1 MRRLMVACLV
11 LYASL
16 PLLGLLGGDRSATV
30 ALLNVSNDP
39 TRALWADLNRAF
51 RARYEG
57 EHPGERLA
65 IRMSHGASGSQAR
78 AVIDGLDADVVSL
91 ALWPDTDAL
100 RRKGLIR
107 PGWDRRP
114 GASPYYS
121 TIVFVVRADSDKNI
135 RGWSDLTRPD
145 VTIITPN
152 PKTSGNGRLS
162 FLAAWGAEL
171 LRTGSPVAAEAFV
184 TQMYRRTPVL
194 DTGARGAS
202 MTFAHKGLGDVHL
215 TFESEAH
222 LEVREAA
229 GRLKLV
235 YPVADLPGGP
245 RPLSLLAEPP
255 VAVVD
260 ATVDRKGT
268 RAVAEE
274 YVRFLETPEAQELF
288 ARNYYRPRD
297 PAVLARHREL
307 FPAVEL
313 FPLSVVAKDWD
324 EAQARFFAEGGVF
337 DRIYQPERR

>member
-1 MRRLMVACLV
+1 MRKLMLACLV

-16 PLLGLLGGDRSATV
+16 PLLGLLGGDRSSTV
-30 ALLNVSNDP
+30 TLLNVSNDP

-51 RARYEG
+51 RKRYEHG
-57 EHPGERLA
+57 HPGERLV

-91 ALWPDTDAL
+91 ALWPDIDAI

-107 PGWDRRP
+107 SGWEKRP

-121 TIVFVVRADSDKNI
+121 TIVFVVRADSEKPI
-135 RGWSDLTRPD
+135 RGWADLTRPD

-171 LRTGSPVAAEAFV
+171 LRTGSPAAAEAFV
-184 TQMYRRTPVL
+184 TQLYRRVPVL

-222 LEVREAA
+222 LEVREGG
-229 GRLKLV
+229 GRLRVV

-260 ATVDRKGT
+260 ANVDRKGT
-268 RAVAEE
+268 RAAEE
-274 YVRFLETPEAQELF
+274 YLRFLDTAEAQELF
-288 ARNYYRPRD
+288 ARNSYRPRD
-297 PAVLARHREL
+297 PAVLARHRDV
-307 FPAVEL
+307 FPEVEL

-324 EAQARFFAEGGVF
+324 DAQQRFFAEGGVF
-337 DRIYQPERR
+337 DRIYQPGR